1 MVQLVK
7 KPALSLR
14 QHGFDP
20 SLAQWIND
28 LALQLLLRFDP
39 WPKSYKCSQK
49 EEEKKIEIANFGML

>member
-1 MVQLVK
+1 MVQLVQ

-20 SLAQWIND
+20 SLAQWVND

-39 WPKSYKCSQK
+39 WPRSYKCSQK
-49 EEEKKIEIANFGML
+49 EEEKKNRNS